1 MRTPYT
7 YILYFITSCTSW
19 DSNIL
24 FKLVF
29 NSIKFAFCN
38 LVYFWILY
46 NQTVLQLQKNH
57 PTVHDLNYTFNS
69 LVVLLACQCL
79 MPATS
84 SLRDQVD
91 TAMNPP
97 SFKFWK
103 RLLSLG
109 AKFKPAFAYMAV
121 CSMGRAIALIWPQ
134 KCKNLLSTTGTC
146 SSQCHQ
152 IIPP

>member
-103 RLLSLG
+103 RLLQKDKVRWHMLKNFDTIS
-109 AKFKPAFAYMAV
+109 KHHTPVPTFHKPQ
-121 CSMGRAIALIWPQ
+121 ALTVSEFCWY
-134 KCKNLLSTTGTC
+134 
-146 SSQCHQ
+146 
-152 IIPP
+152 